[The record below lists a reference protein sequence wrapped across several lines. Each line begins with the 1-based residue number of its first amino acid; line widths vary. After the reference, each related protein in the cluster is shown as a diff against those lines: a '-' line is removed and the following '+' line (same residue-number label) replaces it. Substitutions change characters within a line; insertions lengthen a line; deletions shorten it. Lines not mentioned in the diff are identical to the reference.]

1 METKIINSKIGFI
14 GLGRMGANMVFNLLD
29 KKYPVVVY
37 NRTQEKMAE
46 PVAAGATPSSS
57 ISELVKLLS
66 EKKVVWL
73 MVNAGEALDAVLAEL
88 TPLLKEGD
96 IVVDGGNSYYK
107 DSQKRYADLK
117 KLGISYMD
125 CGTSGGMGGARHGA
139 CLMIGGDRESF
150 DYIKNVFTDLAGG
163 PEAFAYLGG
172 SGSGHYVKMVHN
184 GIEYGMMS
192 ALAEGF
198 ETIKNSDLNIDLK
211 EVAKVYSHGSIV
223 ESKLMSWLS
232 EAYNE
237 EGYLDAI
244 SGNVPKGETEEE
256 MKKLDEAAVM
266 PSLTNAL
273 KVREESRAKP
283 SYTGK
288 LISAMRNKFGGHKV
302 NREEK

>member
-1 METKIINSKIGFI
+1 MEKLKIGFI
-14 GLGRMGANMVFNLLD
+14 GLGRMGSNMVFNLLD
-29 KKYPVVVY
+29 KKYQVVVF
-37 NRTQEKMAE
+37 NRTQEKME
-46 PVAAGATPSSS
+46 PVVQAGAIPSAS
-57 ISELVKLLS
+57 ISELVSKLP

-107 DSQKRYADLK
+107 DSQKRYVFFK

-125 CGTSGGMGGARHGA
+125 CGTSGGMGGARNGA
-139 CLMIGGDRESF
+139 CLMIGGDKASF
-150 DYIKNVFTDLAGG
+150 EYLKDIYKDLAIPDG
-163 PEAFAYLGG
+163 FAYLGD
-172 SGSGHYVKMVHN
+172 SGAGHFVKMVHN

-192 ALAEGF
+192 ALGEGF
-198 ETIKNSDLNIDLK
+198 EAIKNSPLNVDLL

-223 ESKLMSWLS
+223 ESKLMGWLS
-232 EAYNE
+232 EAYHE

-256 MKKLDEAAVM
+256 MKKLLSEAEM
-266 PSLTNAL
+266 PSLVNAL
-273 KVREESRAKP
+273 KVREDSRTKP
-283 SYTGK
+283 TYAGK

-302 NREEK
+302 NKV

>member
-1 METKIINSKIGFI
+1 MEKLRIGFI
-14 GLGRMGANMVFNLLD
+14 GLGRMGSNMVFNLLD
-29 KKYPVVVY
+29 HKYPVVVY
-37 NRTQEKMAE
+37 NRTKEKMDE
-46 PVAAGATPSSS
+46 PVAAGAIPASS
-57 ISELVKLLS
+57 ISELVKSLP

-107 DSQKRYADLK
+107 DSQKRYANLK

-139 CLMIGGDRESF
+139 CLMIGGDKESF
-150 DYIKNVFTDLAGG
+150 EYLKNIYKDLALPDG
-163 PEAFAYLGG
+163 FAYLGG

-192 ALAEGF
+192 ALGEGF
-198 ETIKNSDLNIDLK
+198 ETIKNSGLNIDLQA
-211 EVAKVYSHGSIV
+211 VANVYAHGSIV
-223 ESKLMSWLS
+223 ESKLTSWLA
-232 EAYNE
+232 EAFNE
-237 EGYLDAI
+237 EGYLDGI
-244 SGNVPKGETEEE
+244 SGAVPKGETEEE
-256 MKKLDEAAVM
+256 MKKLDESTNM
-266 PSLTNAL
+266 PSLKNAI
-273 KVREESRAKP
+273 KVREDSRTKP

-302 NREEK
+302 NKAEK

>member
-1 METKIINSKIGFI
+1 MEKLKIGFI
-14 GLGRMGANMVFNLLD
+14 GLGRMGSNMVYNLLD
-29 KKYPVVVY
+29 HKYEVVVY

-46 PVAAGATPSSS
+46 PVKAGAVGAAS
-57 ISELVKLLS
+57 ISELVKLLPG
-66 EKKVVWL
+66 KKVIWL

-107 DSQKRYADLK
+107 DSQTRYDNFK
-117 KLGISYMD
+117 KLGISFMD
-125 CGTSGGMGGARHGA
+125 CGTSGGMGGARSGA
-139 CLMIGGDRESF
+139 CLMIGGDRASF
-150 DYIKNVFTDLAGG
+150 DYIENIFKDLAIEDG
-163 PEAFAYLGG
+163 FAYLGK
-172 SGSGHYVKMVHN
+172 SGSGHFVKMVHN

-192 ALAEGF
+192 ALGEGF
-198 ETIKNSDLNIDLK
+198 EVIKKSPLNINLV

-223 ESKLMSWLS
+223 ESKLMGWLA

-256 MKKLDEAAVM
+256 MKKLLTEAEM
-266 PSLTNAL
+266 PSLVNAL
-273 KVREESRAKP
+273 KVRADTRTAP
-283 SYTGK
+283 SYAGK

-302 NREEK
+302 NKEA